1 MPKITYLDS
10 DRLQRAINAGIH
22 NVLSRKEYLNKINV
36 FPVADAD
43 TGTNLAFTLH
53 AILDGEIENIPDRI
67 DDYLEK
73 IADSALDGARGNSGA
88 IMAQFFQ
95 GFSDGSKGIKKM
107 TTSDFSRAVST
118 ASSLSR
124 NALSEPKEGT
134 ILTVINDFSD
144 ALEDC
149 VDRGISDFELLFKE
163 ALSKTQISLEN
174 TPNLLPVLKQS
185 GVVDAGAQGFVD
197 LLDGIYEFV
206 RSGSLKDIKDFKP
219 LVIESS
225 SNESHEFSDLESIKY
240 KYCTEC
246 LINGQDIDINQLKSK
261 LLASGADSLVLAG
274 SNHKAKIHIHSN
286 NPSDVFS
293 TCMLF
298 GTVTGHKID
307 DMKKQYYISKLK
319 PSDKKIAIVTDSA
332 ADFSSNNYPN
342 INVVPLKYN
351 FGEVNH
357 LDKISQST
365 DNFYNELQVNSEHP
379 KTSQPS
385 PGEFKRTY
393 DFLSSYYESIISLHL
408 PKIVSGTFQSAET
421 ASKNFKK
428 VDISIVDTHSASAG
442 QGLIAM
448 YASELVDKG
457 LDKDQILNKIEQVK
471 SRTSIFLAINDISY
485 SIKGGRVPS
494 ILGTVSRVFNFKLVL
509 TMNNIGKVKPAGI
522 LWGSK
527 NIEQKIYKFITKKFD
542 KQKKYRIIIS
552 HSNCLEKANTLSEKL
567 KQYFVNLDF
576 CNIEKL
582 GCALGVHAG
591 PGSLLVGIQ
600 EVEA

>member
-53 AILDGEIENIPDRI
+53 AILDGEIDNIPERI
-67 DDYLEK
+67 DEYLEK

-95 GFSDGSKGIKKM
+95 GLSEGSKGIDKM
-107 TTSDFSRAVST
+107 TTSDFSKAVST
-118 ASSLSR
+118 ASNLSR
-124 NALSEPKEGT
+124 QALSDPREGT
-134 ILTVINDFSD
+134 IITVIDDFSE
-144 ALEDC
+144 ALQIC
-149 VDRGISDFELLFKE
+149 VDNGISDFELLFKE
-163 ALSKTQISLEN
+163 ALSKTQASLDN
-174 TPNLLPVLKQS
+174 TPNLLPILKQS

-206 RSGSLKDIKDFKP
+206 KSGSLKDIKDIKP
-219 LVIESS
+219 LIIESS
-225 SNESHEFSDLESIKY
+225 SHENHEFSDLESITF

-246 LINGQDIDINQLKSK
+246 LINGENIDINSLKSK
-261 LLASGADSLVLAG
+261 LLNSGDSLVLAG
-274 SNHKAKIHIHSN
+274 SNRKAKVHIHSN

-293 TCMLF
+293 VCMLF

-319 PSDKKIAIVTDSA
+319 SNEKRIAIVTDSG
-332 ADFSSNNYPN
+332 ADFSANEYNDIN
-342 INVVPLKYN
+342 IVPLKYN

-357 LDKISQST
+357 LDKVSQST
-365 DNFYNELQVNSEHP
+365 DNFYNELQENSEHP

-385 PGEFKRTY
+385 PGEFKRVY
-393 DFLSSYYESIISLHL
+393 DFLNNHYDSIISIHI
-408 PKIVSGTFQSAET
+408 PKILSGTYQCAET
-421 ASKNFKK
+421 AAKSLQKSDITV
-428 VDISIVDTHSASAG
+428 VDSLSASAG

-448 YASELVDKG
+448 YASDLVDRG
-457 LDKDQILNKIEQVK
+457 LEKDQILDKIEQAK

-494 ILGTVSRVFNFKLVL
+494 ILGTVSRLFNFKLVL
-509 TMNNIGKVKPAGI
+509 TTAETGKVKPAGV

-527 NIEQKIYKFITKKFD
+527 NIEQKLYKFITKKFD

-567 KQYFVNLDF
+567 KAYFSNLDF

-600 EVEA
+600 EVEE